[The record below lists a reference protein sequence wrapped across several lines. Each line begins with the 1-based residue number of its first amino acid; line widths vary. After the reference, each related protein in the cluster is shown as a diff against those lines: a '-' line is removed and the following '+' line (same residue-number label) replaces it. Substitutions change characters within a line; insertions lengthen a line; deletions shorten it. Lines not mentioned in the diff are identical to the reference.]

1 MRRAGLG
8 AVLGLGSR
16 MTVLMYLASFG
27 AIFALFLSTVAG
39 TAWLLIGFV
48 RAWGRFFDTLLNPP
62 AFPVRK
68 VELNLH
74 LLKRAGQ

>member
-1 MRRAGLG
+1 
-8 AVLGLGSR
+8 

-27 AIFALFLSTVAG
+27 AVFALFLSVIAG
-39 TAWLLIGFV
+39 AAWLLIGFV

-68 VELNLH
+68 AEINLN